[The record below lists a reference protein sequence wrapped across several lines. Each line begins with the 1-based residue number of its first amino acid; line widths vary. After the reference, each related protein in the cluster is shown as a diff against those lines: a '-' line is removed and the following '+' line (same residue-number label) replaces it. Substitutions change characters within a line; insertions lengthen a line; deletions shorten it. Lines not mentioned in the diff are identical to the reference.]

1 MDSQSITSQRLVQLL
16 LEVLASDKHNS
27 SSVVEDALICLDAFV
42 EGLRA
47 EIAPYVER
55 MKPLVLASVN
65 QVQHGSTCFAAVG
78 IIGDLCRQLQRD
90 SAPYCNDFMD
100 VLLRA
105 LTADNVARSV
115 KPAVLSA
122 FNDMALALGEGFAVY
137 LEVVFQVLQV
147 ACQHAIQPEFDDEDS
162 MEYVNE
168 LRHGLL
174 EAYTGII
181 QALAGPNL
189 QLTDALRSV
198 SGSLAP
204 VVSFIQQIIGVS
216 HTIMTLW
223 RPDPCFGL
231 FVSMLP
237 STHAFL
243 KVFCLS
249 HYTLLCL

>member
-1 MDSQSITSQRLVQLL
+1 MMAVPHGLTLL
-16 LEVLASDKHNS
+16 HP
-27 SSVVEDALICLDAFV
+27 
-42 EGLRA
+42 GLKA

-90 SAPYCNDFMD
+90 SEPYCNDFMD

-189 QLTDALRSV
+189 QLTGMQRVA
-198 SGSLAP
+198 
-204 VVSFIQQIIGVS
+204 
-216 HTIMTLW
+216 
-223 RPDPCFGL
+223 
-231 FVSMLP
+231 
-237 STHAFL
+237 
-243 KVFCLS
+243 
-249 HYTLLCL
+249 